1 MFTDVR
7 MRYLWCVLTGGMLWM
22 SIFPSSNSI
31 VLGDSAYSLSRWVHF
46 LVYALVAAIP
56 FTAWRRKSTV
66 LLSLAIA
73 ILGFAF
79 ELQRAYFPGHAVQS
93 QNVFAD
99 MFGIAAGI
107 LLGLNIR
114 MMRNPA
120 KSHNQANPDSSRPT
134 THEV

>member
-22 SIFPSSNSI
+22 SIFPSSISI
-31 VLGDSAYSLSRWVHF
+31 FQGAAAYSLSRWVHF
-46 LVYALVAAIP
+46 LVYVSVAAIP
-56 FTAWRRKSTV
+56 VVAWRRKSTV

-73 ILGFAF
+73 ILGSAF
-79 ELQRAYFPGHAVQS
+79 EFLRMYFPGHTFQS

-99 MFGIAAGI
+99 LFGIAAGI

-114 MMRNPA
+114 MMRNSA
-120 KSHNQANPDSSRPT
+120 KSHNQPNPDSSRPT
-134 THEV
+134 IPEV